1 MAIKMT
7 AAELTTFKNNLELLL
22 PFHDHRLL
30 NRLAQ
35 CLYSSSN
42 YNYEVVEGLG
52 RAISINQIQMYSR
65 HQQEYECRALCSRIP
80 LPQLYQSD
88 SLEQK
93 YMNEVEFKLYPKR
106 QASREQT
113 QAQILEQ
120 CQENAQHL
128 ATLAS
133 LPQPKRVD
141 TSNLPQFAQKLN
153 IYCAADAA
161 FRDQEPPLTVT
172 LYGLAAAHL
181 VEYIHSFYPSVEI
194 NVVLLNP
201 EITAIM
207 LCLDPDMGKR
217 LANSHTHLF
226 FGNDN
231 TPILPNAIVIPA
243 EVQLTP
249 EINSNLKQR
258 LLFSLE
264 RNYNKLLS
272 AKRRRNLNTLLAQY
286 NFPFTKIAPQ
296 LKNDTFSHCES
307 IALIFSGPSIVD
319 KQNRIK
325 ELHKAGVRLIACDS
339 ALPALEQMKISPDI
353 VVAADIGLYLNAGE
367 RDDANR
373 FGGLGSGPRFFINT
387 SLYTKSTLI
396 FTSKTHLILPA
407 LFPGKK
413 YILYTKDMQRREIAM
428 EPNALVNMDITG
440 SCSSLMFD
448 LAVHQGAQ
456 KIYLFG
462 MDTTPRLESFHAC
475 FEADDDKVLTG
486 RNLELDNVLC
496 NDGHMRRALH
506 TLTGARLHLE
516 KKIAALKG
524 ISVINCSPY
533 GAVIK
538 GTEQDDDSK
547 ADGSFAK
554 RKAQQEKEKE
564 KAAAAAVAAGGKKA
578 KSTKATTATAN
589 AAHSKITTD
598 GENATA
604 AEALA
609 IARDA
614 AAAIRALVGKDPADK
629 SGLNGAGDA
638 TSGDRANQAMRRRGH
653 LRKNAL
659 AGALEQTKGR
669 SRAQSNALNL
679 DFSESEAEKIA
690 ASITTSSGADDSYF
704 DDDDYTSRASGD
716 SRDNDSSVFLGEDD
730 YGDGNAE

>member
-1 MAIKMT
+1 MW
-7 AAELTTFKNNLELLL
+7 LL
-22 PFHDHRLL
+22 
-30 NRLAQ
+30 
-35 CLYSSSN
+35 
-42 YNYEVVEGLG
+42 
-52 RAISINQIQMYSR
+52 
-65 HQQEYECRALCSRIP
+65 
-80 LPQLYQSD
+80 
-88 SLEQK
+88 
-93 YMNEVEFKLYPKR
+93 
-106 QASREQT
+106 
-113 QAQILEQ
+113 
-120 CQENAQHL
+120 
-128 ATLAS
+128 
-133 LPQPKRVD
+133 
-141 TSNLPQFAQKLN
+141 
-153 IYCAADAA
+153 
-161 FRDQEPPLTVT
+161 
-172 LYGLAAAHL
+172 
-181 VEYIHSFYPSVEI
+181 
-194 NVVLLNP
+194 
-201 EITAIM
+201 
-207 LCLDPDMGKR
+207 
-217 LANSHTHLF
+217 
-226 FGNDN
+226 
-231 TPILPNAIVIPA
+231 
-243 EVQLTP
+243 
-249 EINSNLKQR
+249 
-258 LLFSLE
+258 
-264 RNYNKLLS
+264 
-272 AKRRRNLNTLLAQY
+272 
-286 NFPFTKIAPQ
+286 
-296 LKNDTFSHCES
+296 
-307 IALIFSGPSIVD
+307 
-319 KQNRIK
+319 
-325 ELHKAGVRLIACDS
+325 
-339 ALPALEQMKISPDI
+339 
-353 VVAADIGLYLNAGE
+353 E

-373 FGGLGSGPRFFINT
+373 FGGLGSGPRFFVNT
-387 SLYTKSTLI
+387 SLYNKSTLI
-396 FTSKTHLILPA
+396 FTSKTHLLLPA

-475 FEADDDKVLTG
+475 FEADDDKVLSG
-486 RNLELDNVLC
+486 RNPELDNVLC

-506 TLTGARLHLE
+506 TFTGARLHLE

-564 KAAAAAVAAGGKKA
+564 KAAAATAVAAKTKK
-578 KSTKATTATAN
+578 TKATKAAAN
-589 AAHSKITTD
+589 TTHSKITTD

-614 AAAIRALVGKDPADK
+614 AAAIRALVGQDPADK